1 MPNLSVT
8 HQTGDRFQLQV
19 RGHRLTCDQPSA
31 DGGGD
36 QGPTPTELFV
46 ASLAACV
53 AFYARR
59 FLVRHD
65 LDPTGLRV
73 EAAFTMS
80 PDRPARVDT
89 ITVRLLLPQP
99 LAPNRRRALLA
110 VVEHCTVHN
119 SIRTPPEVHLT
130 LAEPAA
136 APPAPLATLGG

>member
-1 MPNLSVT
+1 MPNLSVA
-8 HQTGDRFQLQV
+8 HQAGDRFQLQV
-19 RGHRLTCDQPSA
+19 RGHRLLCDQPPA
-31 DGGGD
+31 DGGTD

-59 FLVRHD
+59 FLARHH
-65 LDPTGLRV
+65 LDAVGLRV

-89 ITVRLLLPQP
+89 ITLRLLLPQP
-99 LAPNRRRALLA
+99 LEENRRNGLRA

-119 SIRTPPEVHLT
+119 SIRQAPRIDID
-130 LAEPAA
+130 LAA
-136 APPAPLATLGG
+136 

>member
-1 MPNLSVT
+1 MPNLNVT
-8 HQTGDRFQLQV
+8 HQNGDRFELRV

-59 FLVRHD
+59 FLARHD
-65 LDPTGLRV
+65 LEATGLRV

-89 ITVRLLLPQP
+89 ITLRLLLPQP
-99 LAPNRRRALLA
+99 LEENRRRALLA
-110 VVEHCTVHN
+110 VVDHCTVHN
-119 SIRTPPEVHLT
+119 SLRIPPEVRIT
-130 LAEPAA
+130 LAEPADA
-136 APPAPLATLGG
+136 HPAPLAAVGQ